1 MWEAQRHVDDTG
13 ELAAG
18 VVVVESIWFVW
29 LAGWLFLFVS
39 FDHNKNTGG

>member
-29 LAGWLFLFVS
+29 LAGCFCLSPSITTKILV
-39 FDHNKNTGG
+39 DD